1 MSLPIIPKSTS
12 KQIELLE
19 RAVAELFDWLLGE
32 LGWDNPASIA
42 DRLSDEVN
50 LISYRAYENHLE
62 D

>member
-1 MSLPIIPKSTS
+1 MSLPPIPKSQT
-12 KQIELLE
+12 KQIQLLE
-19 RAVAELFDWLLGE
+19 RAVAELYDWLLD
-32 LGWDNPASIA
+32 LQGWDNPASIA